1 MTKIKFIIIIIFAVF
16 LDLLT
21 KDLAFSYVK
30 SFTISNNLQFNILE
44 VTDFFNLVIVWNN
57 GVSFGM
63 FSSFDNA
70 KYFIF
75 LINTLSITY
84 LLFWLFRCKKSYI
97 DLALSL
103 IIGGA
108 LGNLIDRAINGAVA
122 DFLDFHLFGYHWP
135 AFNLADSIVFIG
147 VFMLIFENQFIKK
160 DDKKN
165 N

>member
-30 SFTISNNLQFNILE
+30 SFTISNNLQFNIAE

-75 LINTLSITY
+75 LINTLIITY
-84 LLFWLFRCKKSYI
+84 LFFWLFKSKKSYI
-97 DLALSL
+97 DLSLSL

-108 LGNLIDRAINGAVA
+108 LGNLTDRAINGAVA

-147 VFMLIFENQFIKK
+147 VFMLIFENQFTKK

>member
-1 MTKIKFIIIIIFAVF
+1 MALVLECLAV
-16 LDLLT
+16 LIML
-21 KDLAFSYVK
+21 
-30 SFTISNNLQFNILE
+30 NIL
-44 VTDFFNLVIVWNN
+44 F
-57 GVSFGM
+57 
-63 FSSFDNA
+63 
-70 KYFIF
+70 F
-75 LINTLSITY
+75 LINTLIITY
-84 LLFWLFRCKKSYI
+84 LLFWLFRSKKSYI

-160 DDKKN
+160 DDKKK
-165 N
+165 

>member
-30 SFTISNNLQFNILE
+30 SFTISNNLQFNIAE

-75 LINTLSITY
+75 LINILIITY
-84 LLFWLFRCKKSYI
+84 LFFWLFKSKKSYI
-97 DLALSL
+97 DLSLSL

-108 LGNLIDRAINGAVA
+108 LGNLTDRAINGAVA

-147 VFMLIFENQFIKK
+147 VFMLIFENQFTKK